1 MEGEVIATYVTR
13 RVLLLLPVLLGVSLG
28 SFALL
33 HLVPGDPAMILAGQE
48 ATEEVLAR
56 IRHEHGLDQ
65 SLPAQF
71 LVYLGNAVRG
81 NLGISIQSRQPVATL
96 IAERFPFTLR
106 LAFLAILVSA
116 ALGVVAG
123 VVAATRRNSI
133 LDIVALL
140 GSLVGISLPIFWL
153 GLLVM
158 LVFSVRLQWFP
169 AGGSGTAAHLVLP
182 ALVLGAASSGV
193 IARMT
198 RASMLEVLRQDYVR
212 TARAKGIGERVVIYR
227 HALKNVMIPILTV
240 FGLEFGYNLG
250 GAVLTETVF
259 SLPGIGRLIVEGIF
273 ARDYPVV
280 QGAMLV
286 VATTFV
292 AVNLFTDV
300 AYAFFDPRIR
310 YE

>member
-1 MEGEVIATYVTR
+1 VIAYVTR
-13 RVLLLLPVLLGVSLG
+13 RLLLLVPVLLGVSIG

-33 HLVPGDPAMILAGQE
+33 HLVPGDPAQILAGQE
-48 ATEEVLAR
+48 ATEEVLTR
-56 IRHEHGLDQ
+56 IRHEHGLDRP
-65 SLPAQF
+65 LPIQYA
-71 LVYLGNAVRG
+71 VYLGNAVQG

-96 IAERFPFTLR
+96 IVQRFPFTLR

-116 ALGVVAG
+116 VLGVVAG
-123 VVAATRRNSI
+123 VIAATRRNSM
-133 LDIVALL
+133 LDLAALL

-153 GLLVM
+153 GLLMM

-212 TARAKGIGERVVIYR
+212 TARAKGLREQIVIYR
-227 HALKNVMIPILTV
+227 HALKNAMIPILTV

-259 SLPGIGRLIVEGIF
+259 SLPGVGRLIVEGIF

-292 AVNLFTDV
+292 AVNLLTDI
-300 AYAFFDPRIR
+300 AYALFDPRIR
-310 YE
+310 YD

>member
-1 MEGEVIATYVTR
+1 
-13 RVLLLLPVLLGVSLG
+13 
-28 SFALL
+28 
-33 HLVPGDPAMILAGQE
+33 MILAGQE
-48 ATEEVLAR
+48 ATEEVLTR

-65 SLPAQF
+65 PVPVQF
-71 LVYLGNAVRG
+71 LVYLRNAVRG

-96 IAERFPFTLR
+96 IAQRFPFTLR

-123 VVAATRRNSI
+123 IVAATRRNSM
-133 LDIVALL
+133 LDLAALL

-153 GLLVM
+153 GLLMM

-169 AGGSGTAAHLVLP
+169 AGGSGTATHLVLP
-182 ALVLGAASSGV
+182 ALVLGASSSAV

-212 TARAKGIGERVVIYR
+212 TARAKGLREQIVIYR
-227 HALKNVMIPILTV
+227 HALKNAMIPILTV

-259 SLPGIGRLIVEGIF
+259 SLPGLGRLIVEGIF

-292 AVNLFTDV
+292 LVNLLTDI

>member
-1 MEGEVIATYVTR
+1 MTVYVAR
-13 RVLLLLPVLLGVSLG
+13 RVLLLIPVLLGVSLA
-28 SFALL
+28 SFGLL
-33 HLVPGDPAMILAGQE
+33 QLVPGDPALVLAGEE

-56 IRHEHGLDQ
+56 IRQEHGLDRP
-65 SLPAQF
+65 LPVQF
-71 LVYLGNAVRG
+71 LVYLRNAVRG
-81 NLGISIQSRQPVATL
+81 NLGVSIQSRQPVATL
-96 IAERFPFTLR
+96 IGQRFPFTLR
-106 LAFLAILVSA
+106 LALLAILVSA

-123 VVAATRRNSI
+123 VVAATRRNSAVD
-133 LDIVALL
+133 LVALL
-140 GSLVGISLPIFWL
+140 GSLVGISMPIFWL
-153 GLLVM
+153 GLLAI
-158 LVFSVRLQWFP
+158 LVFAVRLHWFP

-182 ALVLGAASSGV
+182 AVVLGAASSGV

-212 TARAKGIGERVVIYR
+212 TARAKGVRERAVVYR
-227 HALKNVMIPILTV
+227 HALKNAMIPILTV

-259 SLPGIGRLIVEGIF
+259 SLPGAGRLIVEGIF

-292 AVNLFTDV
+292 LVNLLTDL
-300 AYAFFDPRIR
+300 AYALVDPRIR

>member
-1 MEGEVIATYVTR
+1 R
-13 RVLLLLPVLLGVSLG
+13 
-28 SFALL
+28 
-33 HLVPGDPAMILAGQE
+33 
-48 ATEEVLAR
+48 
-56 IRHEHGLDQ
+56 
-65 SLPAQF
+65 SLPIQF

-96 IAERFPFTLR
+96 LAERFPFTLR

-123 VVAATRRNSI
+123 VIAATRRNSI
-133 LDIVALL
+133 IDVAALL

-153 GLLVM
+153 GLLMM

-212 TARAKGIGERVVIYR
+212 TAMAQEYSRRFGCEQGFRDAKRRLGFAEARVQQISAWSRYF
-227 HALKNVMIPILTV
+227 ALFAIALLALATLGAKLLVV
-240 FGLEFGYNLG
+240 G
-250 GAVLTETVF
+250 GAGAQALLRRVC
-259 SLPGIGRLIVEGIF
+259 SRRRGRCEL
-273 ARDYPVV
+273 
-280 QGAMLV
+280 
-286 VATTFV
+286 
-292 AVNLFTDV
+292 
-300 AYAFFDPRIR
+300 
-310 YE
+310 

>member
-1 MEGEVIATYVTR
+1 VIAYVTR
-13 RVLLLLPVLLGVSLG
+13 RLLLLVPVLLGVSIG

-33 HLVPGDPAMILAGQE
+33 HLVPGDPAQILAGQE

-56 IRHEHGLDQ
+56 IRHEHGLDRP
-65 SLPAQF
+65 LPIQYA
-71 LVYLGNAVRG
+71 VYLSNAVRG
-81 NLGISIQSRQPVATL
+81 NLGISIQSRQPVGTL
-96 IAERFPFTLR
+96 IAQRFPFTLR

-123 VVAATRRNSI
+123 VVAATRRNSM
-133 LDIVALL
+133 LDLAALV

-153 GLLVM
+153 GLLMM

-169 AGGSGTAAHLVLP
+169 ACGSGTAAHLVLP

-212 TARAKGIGERVVIYR
+212 TARAKGLREQIVIYR
-227 HALKNVMIPILTV
+227 HALKNAMIPILTV

-259 SLPGIGRLIVEGIF
+259 YLPGIGRLIVDGIF

-280 QGAMLV
+280 QGAMLI

-292 AVNLFTDV
+292 AVNLLTDI
-300 AYAFFDPRIR
+300 AYALFDPSIR
-310 YE
+310 YD

>member
-1 MEGEVIATYVTR
+1 MAAYIVR
-13 RVLLLLPVLLGVSLG
+13 RLVLLVPVLLGVSLG
-28 SFALL
+28 SFGLL
-33 HLVPGDPAMILAGQE
+33 QLVPGDPALILAGQE
-48 ATEEVLAR
+48 ATEDVLAQ
-56 IRHEHGLDQ
+56 IRHEYGLDQ
-65 SLPAQF
+65 PRPIQF
-71 LVYLGNAVRG
+71 LVYLRNAVRG

-96 IAERFPFTLR
+96 IAQRFPFTLR
-106 LAFLAILVSA
+106 LAFLAILFSA

-123 VVAATRRNSI
+123 IIAATRRNSAVD
-133 LDIVALL
+133 LTALF

-153 GLLVM
+153 GLLM
-158 LVFSVRLQWFP
+158 ILVFSVRLRWFP
-169 AGGSGTAAHLVLP
+169 AGGSGTLTHLVLP
-182 ALVLGAASSGV
+182 AIVLGAASSAV

-212 TARAKGIGERVVIYR
+212 TARAKGVRDRRIIYQ
-227 HALKNVMIPILTV
+227 HALKNAMIPILTV

-259 SLPGIGRLIVEGIF
+259 SLPGLGRLIVEGIF

-292 AVNLFTDV
+292 LVNLLTDI
-300 AYAFFDPRIR
+300 AYSFFDPRIR

>member
-1 MEGEVIATYVTR
+1 MAVYVLR
-13 RVLLLLPVLLGVSLG
+13 RLLLLVPVLLGVSLA
-28 SFALL
+28 SFGLL
-33 HLVPGDPAMILAGQE
+33 QLVPGDPALILAGEE
-48 ATEEVLAR
+48 ATEETLAR
-56 IRHEHGLDQ
+56 IRREHGLDRA
-65 SLPAQF
+65 LPVQY
-71 LVYLGNAVRG
+71 LVYLTNAVRG

-96 IAERFPFTLR
+96 IAQRFPFTLK
-106 LAFLAILVSA
+106 LACLAILVSA

-123 VVAATRRNSI
+123 VVAATRRNST
-133 LDIVALL
+133 LDLAALL

-153 GLLVM
+153 GLLM
-158 LVFSVRLQWFP
+158 ILVFAVKLRWFP

-182 ALVLGAASSGV
+182 ALVLGAASSAV

-212 TARAKGIGERVVIYR
+212 TARAKGVAERLVVYR
-227 HALKNVMIPILTV
+227 HALGNAMIPILTV

-292 AVNLFTDV
+292 LVNLLTDV

-310 YE
+310 YG

>member
-1 MEGEVIATYVTR
+1 MIAYVTR
-13 RVLLLLPVLLGVSLG
+13 RLLLIAPVLLGVAVG

-65 SLPAQF
+65 SLPVQF
-71 LVYLGNAVRG
+71 AVYVGHALTG

-96 IAERFPFTLR
+96 LAERFPFTLK
-106 LAFLAILVSA
+106 LAFLAILVSG

-123 VVAATRRNSI
+123 VIAATRRNSI
-133 LDIVALL
+133 IDLAALL
-140 GSLVGISLPIFWL
+140 GSLVGISVPIFWL
-153 GLLVM
+153 GLLMM

-169 AGGSGTAAHLVLP
+169 AGGSGTATHLVLP
-182 ALVLGAASSGV
+182 ALVLGASSSAV

-212 TARAKGIGERVVIYR
+212 TARAKGAREPMVIYR
-227 HALKNVMIPILTV
+227 HALKNAMIPILTV

-280 QGAMLV
+280 QGSMLL

-292 AVNLFTDV
+292 VVNLLTDI
-300 AYAFFDPRIR
+300 AYAWFDPRIR
-310 YE
+310 YD

>member
-1 MEGEVIATYVTR
+1 
-13 RVLLLLPVLLGVSLG
+13 
-28 SFALL
+28 
-33 HLVPGDPAMILAGQE
+33 
-48 ATEEVLAR
+48 
-56 IRHEHGLDQ
+56 
-65 SLPAQF
+65 
-71 LVYLGNAVRG
+71 
-81 NLGISIQSRQPVATL
+81 
-96 IAERFPFTLR
+96 
-106 LAFLAILVSA
+106 
-116 ALGVVAG
+116 
-123 VVAATRRNSI
+123 
-133 LDIVALL
+133 
-140 GSLVGISLPIFWL
+140 
-153 GLLVM
+153 
-158 LVFSVRLQWFP
+158 
-169 AGGSGTAAHLVLP
+169 
-182 ALVLGAASSGV
+182 V

-227 HALKNVMIPILTV
+227 HALKNAMIPILTV

-292 AVNLFTDV
+292 AVNLLTDI